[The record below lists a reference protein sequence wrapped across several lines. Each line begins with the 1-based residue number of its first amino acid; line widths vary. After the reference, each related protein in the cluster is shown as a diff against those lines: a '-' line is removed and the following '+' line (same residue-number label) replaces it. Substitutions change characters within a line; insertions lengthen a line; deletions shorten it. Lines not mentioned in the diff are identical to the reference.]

1 MVKKLLKSGRIK
13 ETRTPFYNIN
23 PLTVAR
29 NSNKIE
35 ICLGFVRHAVLHA
48 IIDAGFGTPS
58 RPPSLGLI
66 RKKQNSLK
74 AMWLYYKFL
83 ATTKITYMAGNNI

>member
-1 MVKKLLKSGRIK
+1 MAFQNEYFVTHMVKKLLKSGRTK

-35 ICLGFVRHAVLHA
+35 IYLGFVRHAILHA
-48 IIDAGFGTPS
+48 IIDAGFEAPS
-58 RPPSLGLI
+58 NPPSLGLI

-74 AMWLYYKFL
+74 
-83 ATTKITYMAGNNI
+83 TV

>member
-1 MVKKLLKSGRIK
+1 MAFQNEYFVTHMVKKLLKSGRTK

-35 ICLGFVRHAVLHA
+35 IYLGFVRHAILHA
-48 IIDAGFGTPS
+48 IIDAGFGPPS

-74 AMWLYYKFL
+74 
-83 ATTKITYMAGNNI
+83 TV